1 MAGPFGAP
9 PFHDREAA
17 MSERGTEGGTAGAFQ
32 KPPGVWGTIVMLPTW
47 LAAVTLFALM
57 SMTFADVMMRSIL
70 NNPIE
75 VASEFTRFFMA
86 IIVFA
91 SLPLVSWKSQH
102 IVVDLMDPLFARG
115 LARVRDILLDLVCG
129 AMLLWPAKRVYEL
142 AERSAMFGDRTEY
155 LEFPV
160 HYIEYFIAV
169 FTGLTALTFLARGIL
184 RIVAPS
190 RIAA

>member
-1 MAGPFGAP
+1 
-9 PFHDREAA
+9 
-17 MSERGTEGGTAGAFQ
+17 MSESDVGPDNAGASLKQ
-32 KPPGVWGTIVMLPTW
+32 PTPWHYVAVLPTW

-57 SMTFADVMMRSIL
+57 TMTFADVMMRSLL

-86 IIVFA
+86 IIVFS
-91 SLPLVSWKSQH
+91 SLPMVSWKSQH
-102 IVVDLMDPLFARG
+102 IVVDLLDPLFSRG

-169 FTGLTALTFLARGIL
+169 FTGLTALTFLARGIV
-184 RIVAPS
+184 RAVAPS

>member
-1 MAGPFGAP
+1 
-9 PFHDREAA
+9 
-17 MSERGTEGGTAGAFQ
+17 MSESDVGPDNAGASLKQ
-32 KPPGVWGTIVMLPTW
+32 PTLWHYVAVLPTW

-57 SMTFADVMMRSIL
+57 TMTFADVMMRSLL

-102 IVVDLMDPLFARG
+102 IVVDLLDPLFSRG

-160 HYIEYFIAV
+160 HYIEYFIAA

-184 RIVAPS
+184 RVVAPS